1 DHLKIGAFHR
11 RLEIGVGGRPSDAVL
26 HRHAEW
32 AKPLLPLAVE
42 VGADRIVR
50 LPARLDEGVVERVG
64 FSAMRRRQRSGVA
77 AIRVGV
83 ALKALSATKVGQ
95 YISIS
100 PPPCALLLPAL
111 EIERMSADIDH
122 AVDRRRAAQNL
133 APRTGD
139 APAAEMRLGLG
150 FLSPIIGIGVHGNRQ
165 RRRHLDED
173 RAITSAVFKQKH
185 TRAAVFSQP
194 IGEDAARRTGPDDYV
209 VESLAIHPRDACSPH
224 RFSPDYASVS
234 SDAT

>member
-1 DHLKIGAFHR
+1 QLRRIDRPAAKYDFAPRPRRLFPPTAPVADADCATPIEGDPSREGVRDHLKIGAFHR

-95 YISIS
+95 HISIS
-100 PPPCALLLPAL
+100 PPPCALFLPAL

-122 AVDRRRAAQNL
+122 AVDRRRAAQTL
-133 APRTGD
+133 APRTAD
-139 APAAEMRLGLG
+139 APPAALCLR
-150 FLSPIIGIGVHGNRQ
+150 
-165 RRRHLDED
+165 
-173 RAITSAVFKQKH
+173 
-185 TRAAVFSQP
+185 
-194 IGEDAARRTGPDDYV
+194 
-209 VESLAIHPRDACSPH
+209 
-224 RFSPDYASVS
+224 
-234 SDAT
+234 